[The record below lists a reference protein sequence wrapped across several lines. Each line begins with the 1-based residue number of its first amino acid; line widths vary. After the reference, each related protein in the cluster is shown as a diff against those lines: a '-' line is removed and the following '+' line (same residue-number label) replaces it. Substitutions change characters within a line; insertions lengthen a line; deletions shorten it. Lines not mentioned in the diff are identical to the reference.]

1 VTASIVVAC
10 GGNASPTAESATS
23 GANTGLVED
32 SLVTRP
38 NPTFTIDDLVA
49 NGYKK
54 SKSFDSE
61 TLGGASEAW
70 YGLFTQRDIE
80 VLVNASHDEA
90 LTSVVTLAESVITK
104 EAGQTDYLIPVV
116 NRYQAFA
123 VVGNLIMLC
132 ERDLDTCTGPIDQ
145 LP

>member
-1 VTASIVVAC
+1 VTASILVAC

-70 YGLFTQRDIE
+70 YGFFTQRDIE
-80 VLVNASHDEA
+80 VWVNASHDEA
-90 LTSVVTLAESVITK
+90 LTSGVTLAESVITK

-132 ERDLDTCTGPIDQ
+132 ARDLDTCTGLIDQ